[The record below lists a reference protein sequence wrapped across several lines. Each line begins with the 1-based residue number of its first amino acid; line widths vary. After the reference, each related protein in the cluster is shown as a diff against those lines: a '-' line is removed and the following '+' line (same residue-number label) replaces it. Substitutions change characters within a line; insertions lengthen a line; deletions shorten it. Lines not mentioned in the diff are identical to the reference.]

1 MNLTREHQRVVE
13 EIAAIEAKIKGL
25 NEEIGVVNTLKGE
38 RGLPVQFR
46 DQVGD
51 LLIRHKELSAQRDQF
66 ELQVRNADLIEVL
79 EALIRIAKRSWPE
92 KGHEGSCGPWASC
105 DGLCQA
111 LAAHSEVIQKA
122 EHQLRLLG
130 ATVPVEGA

>member
-1 MNLTREHQRVVE
+1 MTEELHVVD
-13 EIAAIEAKIKGL
+13 AALASVEAKIKEL
-25 NEEIGVVNTLKGE
+25 NAEIGVVNTLKGE
-38 RGLPVQFR
+38 QGLPLQFR

-51 LLIRHKELSAQRDQF
+51 LLIRHRELSAAR
-66 ELQVRNADLIEVL
+66 EMLQKRERNADLIEVL
-79 EALIRIAKRSWPE
+79 EALVGIARRSWPE

-130 ATVPVEGA
+130 ATVSVAGA